1 MINININ
8 LYPILLFTKLM
19 GQVPSQQH
27 LEKLKSQRLD
37 LSEFNNYLKRI
48 KSEDDIE
55 TAIKLL
61 LSIMTIR

>member
-1 MINININ
+1 
-8 LYPILLFTKLM
+8 M

-48 KSEDDIE
+48 KTEDDIE

-61 LSIMTIR
+61 ISIMTIREKIGQLQQISYGD

>member
-1 MINININ
+1 
-8 LYPILLFTKLM
+8 M

-27 LEKLKSQRLD
+27 LEKLKSQRFD

-48 KSEDDIE
+48 KTEDDIE

>member
-1 MINININ
+1 
-8 LYPILLFTKLM
+8 M

-37 LSEFNNYLKRI
+37 LSEFNNYLKKI
-48 KSEDDIE
+48 KTEDDIE

-61 LSIMTIR
+61 ISIMTIREKIGQLQQISYGD